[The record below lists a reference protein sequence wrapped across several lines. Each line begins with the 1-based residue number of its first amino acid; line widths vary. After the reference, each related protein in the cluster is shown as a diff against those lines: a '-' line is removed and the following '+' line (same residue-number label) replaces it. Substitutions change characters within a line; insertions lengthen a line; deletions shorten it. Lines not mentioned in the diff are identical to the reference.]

1 MDGRKPW
8 EIAWGELRW
17 EEAILAG
24 SKTIRANLLAR
35 VFQDKWHQSDCTEK
49 LCAQDFCQSFQTRVH
64 GTCMVDGGEA
74 VGNSLHG
81 RAALGGSETEATTGW
96 TAGKLW
102 EMERRGA
109 SSEMEAP
116 DERGLGGGFFGTISI
131 NAMS

>member
-1 MDGRKPW
+1 MGNSLGRAPLGGSDIGGEQDYKSKPVGTDFSGQMAP
-8 EIAWGELRW
+8 IRLHRK
-17 EEAILAG
+17 IVRPRLL
-24 SKTIRANLLAR
+24 SKFPNPGPW
-35 VFQDKWHQSDCTEK
+35 DM
-49 LCAQDFCQSFQTRVH
+49 H
-64 GTCMVDGGEA
+64 GGRREA

-109 SSEMEAP
+109 SSEMEAR

-131 NAMS
+131 NTMS